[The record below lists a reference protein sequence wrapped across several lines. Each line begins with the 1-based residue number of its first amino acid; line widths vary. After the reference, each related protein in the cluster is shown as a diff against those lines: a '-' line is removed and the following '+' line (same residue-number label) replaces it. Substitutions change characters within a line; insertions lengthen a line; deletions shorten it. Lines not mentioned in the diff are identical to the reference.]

1 MADVAS
7 SKAPLPNALNFDLT
21 ARLREVLADRP
32 PTESQ
37 LRTLGEEAEAWAR
50 ALEAQ
55 IRASERRIRE
65 LASDPES
72 TLTEIAAE
80 LRRVETL
87 RPELIE
93 ITALRDELDHR
104 ARELRTQWL
113 LRQARS
119 ARPSA

>member
-1 MADVAS
+1 VADVAS

>member
-1 MADVAS
+1 VAS